1 MILAFRKRLLL
12 DEVDAAQEEYQEV
25 AVQEIGGLILSFPDS
40 VSSFV
45 I

>member
-25 AVQEIGGLILSFPDS
+25 AVQETGGLFGP
-40 VSSFV
+40 F
-45 I
+45 